1 MLQGIRSCVGP
12 FVLIALIAVS
22 PAATAATKTWDG
34 GAGTSSWHDAANWS
48 PDGVPGAGDDV
59 VLSGAITVAHSV
71 GTSSIASLSLTFG
84 TLVVSGGA
92 LEVEGLF
99 DVVSGT
105 LDYTGGVVDA
115 AVRLRSSSLLKI
127 GPAATA
133 PFAAVV
139 NGNATLLGRIHPGQS
154 VLVQGSNA
162 FASSTLTLAD
172 GSSCA
177 GTLTM
182 ESINS
187 TWNSD
192 LFIPAAAEFTIEPGG
207 VLLVAAGTGGPRT
220 FGGTGDLRNE
230 GQIAVQAGVTATMNG
245 AGRSLEN
252 FGTIA
257 VAGGLALNGPN
268 VTLAAGSLAGTAP
281 VLVVNGSISALG
293 GAIGQPPIVRSC
305 AITIGP
311 TFTGTVIAEGG
322 NTLLDQASPT
332 ATLWVRG
339 SNAGANATL
348 GVAEGAANAGII
360 RLESIDST
368 WASNLSI
375 PAGSEFVNG
384 EGALVDVILGAGGP
398 RSIVGAGNLRND
410 GQIAVSAGTTLTFN
424 GLGRTLANHG
434 SLVVSG
440 GLSLNEPTLSLV
452 AGSLAGSGTSL
463 VLNGWLEAIGGAI
476 GQPPIVRSCAITIG
490 PTFTGTVI
498 AEGGNTL
505 LDQAS
510 PTATLWVRGSNAG
523 ANATLGVAEGA
534 ANAGIIRLESIDS
547 TWASNLS
554 IPAGSEFVNGEGALV
569 DVILGA
575 GGPRSIVGAGNLRN
589 DGQIAVSAGTTL
601 TFNGLGRTLANHG
614 SLVVSGGLSL
624 NEPTLSLVAGSL
636 AGSGT
641 SLVLNG
647 WLEAIGGA
655 IGQPP
660 IVRSCAITI
669 GPTFTGTVIAE
680 GGNTLLDQ
688 ASPTATLWVRG
699 SNAGANATLG
709 VAEGAANAGI
719 IRLES
724 IDTSW
729 SSVVSIPAG
738 STFTNLAG
746 GSIVAKAGTGGARQ
760 IGGPGATF
768 INQGTIEP
776 SYPNHLAVLGNYTQ
790 TASGTLAT
798 EYAGPAS
805 SQHSRLNVTGVATL
819 AGAIGLTR
827 VGGYAPAAATVHTFL
842 DSAGRVGVFETV
854 ASCDNVTVTYN
865 ATQAAVQFT
874 VSGVFGDLNGDG
886 TVDGADLGLLLG
898 AWGSASCGADLN
910 GDGTVNGADL
920 GLLLGAWG

>member
-339 SNAGANATL
+339 SNAGAGATL
-348 GVAEGAANAGII
+348 GVAA
-360 RLESIDST
+360 
-368 WASNLSI
+368 
-375 PAGSEFVNG
+375 
-384 EGALVDVILGAGGP
+384 
-398 RSIVGAGNLRND
+398 
-410 GQIAVSAGTTLTFN
+410 
-424 GLGRTLANHG
+424 
-434 SLVVSG
+434 
-440 GLSLNEPTLSLV
+440 
-452 AGSLAGSGTSL
+452 
-463 VLNGWLEAIGGAI
+463 
-476 GQPPIVRSCAITIG
+476 
-490 PTFTGTVI
+490 
-498 AEGGNTL
+498 
-505 LDQAS
+505 
-510 PTATLWVRGSNAG
+510 
-523 ANATLGVAEGA
+523 GA